1 MKLSLKGLTLTA
13 GIFWALTVFF
23 VGFLNF
29 LWPSYG
35 KAFLDVVSSV
45 YPGYKVTG
53 TFGSVIVGT
62 LYALL
67 DGAIAGAVF
76 SWLYNCFAK

>member
-1 MKLSLKGLTLTA
+1 MKLSLKASMLAA
-13 GIFWALTVFF
+13 GIFWALTVSF
-23 VGFLNF
+23 VGFVNF

-35 KAFLDVVSSV
+35 RAFLDMVSSV
-45 YPGYKVTG
+45 YPGYKVAG

-67 DGAIAGAVF
+67 DGALLGALF

>member
-1 MKLSLKGLTLTA
+1 MLFRL
-13 GIFWALTVFF
+13 F

-29 LWPSYG
+29 LRPSYG
-35 KAFLDVVSSV
+35 KTFLDVVSSV

-53 TFGSVIVGT
+53 SLGSVIIAT

-67 DGAIAGAVF
+67 DGLVSGALF
-76 SWLYNCFAK
+76 AWLYNCFGGRS